1 VTKRAARWFAPL
13 GALLLLAGCHRAPDE
28 AARRYAIADHVVDA
42 EHYPLEF
49 VAAENF
55 AFRNLQR
62 VPDSLPRTGSGAD
75 PLRYSVEADFDIT
88 YTADGRAIVAALR
101 EQARAERDKARH
113 RANNV
118 LEKAAAVLGDALAGA
133 ELEERFEDVKA
144 GDKDH
149 YTGHFVLARN
159 EDGSWRVVEADYR

>member
-1 VTKRAARWFAPL
+1 VILRVARWFAPL
-13 GALLLLAGCHRAPDE
+13 AAVLLLAACNRAPDE

-49 VAAENF
+49 VAAEGF
-55 AFRNLQR
+55 TFRKLQR
-62 VPDSLPRTGSGAD
+62 VPDSDPPRFSMD
-75 PLRYSVEADFDIT
+75 ADFDIT
-88 YTADGRAIVAALR
+88 YTADGHTIVAALR
-101 EQARAERDKARH
+101 DQARAERDKARH

-149 YTGHFVLARN
+149 YAGHFVLARDG
-159 EDGSWRVVEADYR
+159 DGSWRVVESDYR

>member
-1 VTKRAARWFAPL
+1 VRPRAARWFAPL
-13 GALLLLAGCHRAPDE
+13 AALLLLAACHRAPDE

-62 VPDSLPRTGSGAD
+62 VPDSDPPRF
-75 PLRYSVEADFDIT
+75 SVEADFDIA

-101 EQARAERDKARH
+101 EQARAERDKAKH

-149 YTGHFVLARN
+149 YSGRFVLARN
-159 EDGSWRVVEADYR
+159 EDGSWRVVESDYR